1 MGTLSSALIGSASAL
16 DTFQYAL
23 SVTQNNIDNSS
34 TAGYAK
40 QEAVLQAD
48 PFDPAG
54 GLSGGVSQGQMVD
67 SRDLLAERDVWQ
79 QSAAQGDATAQNDA
93 LSEVQNALP
102 TSSGSGIPAALT
114 TFFNDVSAWSA
125 SPDDASIRQN
135 VMDDAA
141 TVVQS
146 FQTTAAAVANVA
158 QSTGQSIT
166 STVDQ
171 INQLSTQLSTLN
183 AGVQNGGQHDAGLQA
198 QIYSTLQSL
207 SGLVNITVLP
217 QQDGTVTVSMTG
229 GAPLVVGPNAYALS
243 VGSAAAPT
251 SAPVDTVAPPLTAIL
266 AADGSNVTSQVTS
279 GTLHGL
285 LQVSNVTIPGLTGD
299 ASQVGSLNQLAQSFA
314 ERVNQIVS
322 QGSVS
327 TGVPAT
333 TGLFVTDPTHPT
345 SAAADLAV
353 DPGMTA
359 SLLPAIDQN
368 GVSNGVP
375 LALAALANPTQAA
388 DEINGVS
395 YTGFYGDTAGQVGS
409 QLDQAQSNQTLTGQ
423 LVAQAETT
431 RQNDSGVSL
440 NAEAIN
446 VLQFQEGYQAVAKVV
461 STLQD
466 LTQTLIDMYVPTNS

>member
-1 MGTLSSALIGSASAL
+1 MGTLTSALTSSASAL
-16 DTFQYAL
+16 DAFQYAL
-23 SVTQNNIDNSS
+23 SVTQNNIDNAS

-54 GLSGGVSQGQMVD
+54 GLSGGVSQGQMVN
-67 SRDLLAERDVWQ
+67 SRDLLTERDVWQ
-79 QSAAQGDATAQNDA
+79 QSAAQGDATAQNEA

-125 SPDDASIRQN
+125 SPDDGSIRQT

-141 TVVQS
+141 NVVQN
-146 FQTTAAAVANVA
+146 FHTTAAAVANVA
-158 QSTGQSIT
+158 QSNAQSIT
-166 STVDQ
+166 STVGQ
-171 INQLSTQLSTLN
+171 INQLSSQLASLN
-183 AGVQNGGQHDAGLQA
+183 AGVQNGGQKDAGLQA

-229 GAPLVVGPNAYALS
+229 GAPLVVGANAYALS
-243 VGSAAAPT
+243 VGTAAAPT
-251 SAPVDTVAPPLTAIL
+251 SNPVDTVAPPLTTIL
-266 AADGSNVTSQVTS
+266 AADGSDVTSQVTS

-285 LQVSNVTIPGLTGD
+285 LQVSNVTIPALTGD
-299 ASQVGSLNQLAQSFA
+299 ASQVGSLNQLAQTFA
-314 ERVNQIVS
+314 QTVNGIVS

-327 TGVPAT
+327 AGVPAAG
-333 TGLFVTDPTHPT
+333 GLFVTDPNHPT
-345 SAAADLAV
+345 SAAAGLAV
-353 DPGMTA
+353 DPNMTA
-359 SLLPAIDQN
+359 SGLPAISQN

-375 LALAALANPTQAA
+375 LALAALASPTQAS

-395 YTGFYGDTAGQVGS
+395 YTGFYGDIAAQVGS
-409 QLDQAQSNQTLTGQ
+409 QLDEAQSNQTLTGQ
-423 LVAQAETT
+423 LVSQAETT

-440 NAEAIN
+440 DAEAIN
-446 VLQFQEGYQAVAKVV
+446 VLQFQEGYQAIAKVV
-461 STLQD
+461 TTLD
-466 LTQTLIDMYVPTNS
+466 NLTQTLINMIPTS

>member
-16 DTFQYAL
+16 DAFQYAL
-23 SVTQNNIDNSS
+23 NVTQNNIGNAS
-34 TAGYAK
+34 TPGYAK

-48 PFDPAG
+48 PFDPAE
-54 GLSGGVSQGQMVD
+54 GLSGGVSPGQMVD

-79 QSAAQGDATAQNDA
+79 QSAAQGDATAQNEA

-102 TSSGSGIPAALT
+102 TASGSGIPAALT
-114 TFFNDVSAWSA
+114 TFFNDASAWSA
-125 SPDDASIRQN
+125 SPDDGSIRQT
-135 VMDDAA
+135 VMNDAA

-146 FQTTAAAVANVA
+146 FQTTAAAVTNVA

-171 INQLSTQLSTLN
+171 INQLSTQLSGLN
-183 AGVQNGGQHDAGLQA
+183 ASVQDGGQHDAGLQA

-217 QQDGTVTVSMTG
+217 QQDGSVTVSMTG
-229 GAPLVVGPNAYALS
+229 GAPLVVGANAYALS
-243 VGSAAAPT
+243 VGSVAAPT
-251 SAPVDTVAPPLTAIL
+251 SQPVDTVAPPLTTIL
-266 AADGSNVTSQVTS
+266 GADGSDVTSQITS

-299 ASQVGSLNQLAQSFA
+299 ASQAGSLNQLAQSFA

-327 TGVPAT
+327 TGVPAAS
-333 TGLFVTDPTHPT
+333 GLFVTDPNHPT
-345 SAAADLAV
+345 SAAADLTV
-353 DPGMTA
+353 DPNMTA
-359 SLLPAIDQN
+359 NLLPVIDQN

-375 LALAALANPTQAA
+375 LALAALASPTQAS
-388 DEINGVS
+388 DEVNGVS
-395 YTGFYGDTAGQVGS
+395 YTGFYGDAAAQVGS
-409 QLDQAQSNQTLTGQ
+409 QLDQAQSDQTLTGQ

-431 RQNDSGVSL
+431 RQNVSGVSL

-446 VLQFQEGYQAVAKVV
+446 VLQFQEGYQAIAKVV
-461 STLQD
+461 TTLDD
-466 LTQTLIDMYVPTNS
+466 LTQTLINMIPTS